1 MDEFFNSETTLPSG
15 LVVVSDVGSG
25 HDFPW
30 LLLLFR
36 ALATQSSPVSVRRR
50 VVVFSANHAREHYEL
65 VLRRHGLDV
74 AKLEVDGQLKLV
86 FPNPRGPPQV
96 EEVLC
101 EEPTAVFL
109 DDLEALECFGG
120 AEPREM
126 RKFIAI
132 LFAKLRDTALTTIV
146 AFGRST
152 PATPWMGDS
161 PPLTEFCKYRATVL
175 VSVEPLSSGR
185 SSDAHGLVCLTRRE
199 QLHAPPSVVRFT
211 FKAAGNDSVTFA
223 KIG

>member
-1 MDEFFNSETTLPSG
+1 MDEFFNSETALPSG
-15 LVVVSDVGSG
+15 LILVSDVGSG

-36 ALATQSSPVSVRRR
+36 GLAHSTSSASVRRR
-50 VVVFSANHAREHYEL
+50 VVVYSANHAREHYEL

-74 AKLEVDGQLKLV
+74 GKLETEGHLKLV
-86 FPNPRGPPQV
+86 FPNPRAPPRDV
-96 EEVLC
+96 EVLC
-101 EEPTAVFL
+101 EGPTAVFL
-109 DDLEALECFGG
+109 DDLDALECFGD
-120 AEPREM
+120 AEPRET
-126 RKFIAI
+126 RKFVAS
-132 LFAKLRDTALTTIV
+132 LFAKLQDTALTTIV

-152 PATPWMGDS
+152 PGTPWLGDS
-161 PPLTEFCKYRATVL
+161 PPLTEFCKCRATVL

-199 QLHAPPSVVRFT
+199 QLNAPPTALRYT